1 MITVS
6 DAWKA
11 AQLETL
17 VPVSDI
23 RIEYNV
29 TDPGVQ
35 EEAVST
41 TVSPEEIYSNV
52 GDVVN
57 DDALNEP
64 LYATLEHNLWLLD
77 KSKSILP
84 EAPLESDGF
93 VGRSLSGAD
102 CVFTEI
108 PTITISFN
116 QVHTNNVPGLSV
128 TWSKVYEEYATR
140 FRITVYNGATVVKTI
155 NVEDNRS
162 VSLNVWETI
171 SGYDKIVLE
180 VLEWCK
186 PYRRARLL
194 EVLIGIKQVYTKADL
209 MGFTHEQSAD
219 LLSGSLPKNSIIFE
233 LDNSD
238 NRWNPDN
245 PVGTEQYLIQRQTLS
260 VRYGLLLNGKMEW
273 IRAGTFYMSE
283 WSTPSNGITASFT
296 ARDLLEFCTEV
307 YTGPREGSLLTIA
320 QSALEQSGITAE
332 EVVLSPALADIQ
344 TSATEEDTTENTCAE
359 ILQMVANAGRCCMWQ
374 CRDGILHIEPLNT
387 TLTDYVIG
395 TMENGLSNAYD
406 HPEFTL
412 SKELK
417 SVRVNDGQG
426 IAINSATGAVQEVS
440 NPLIVDEATA
450 TAVAEWCKECL
461 KGRKTLSGSF
471 RADPRLDALDKVTVV
486 SKYSSSPVYITDIKY
501 EYNGAFRGTYEGRV
515 AE

>member
-1 MITVS
+1 MIAVS

-35 EEAVST
+35 DEAVAT
-41 TVSPEEIYSNV
+41 TASEEIYSAV
-52 GDVVN
+52 ADVVN
-57 DDALNEP
+57 EEALNEP
-64 LYATLEHNLWLLD
+64 MYATLEHNLWALD
-77 KSKSILP
+77 SSLGVLSETP
-84 EAPLESDGF
+84 VMTDGF
-93 VGRSLSGAD
+93 VSSNISGAD
-102 CVFTEI
+102 GAFSEI
-108 PTITISFN
+108 PTITISFSK
-116 QVHTNNVPGLSV
+116 VHTNNIPGISV
-128 TWSKVYEEYATR
+128 TWSKAYEEYATR
-140 FRITVYNGATVVKTI
+140 FRITIYNGATVVKTI
-155 NVEDNRS
+155 LVEDNRS
-162 VSLNVWETI
+162 VSSNVWEAI

-209 MGFTHEQSAD
+209 MGYSHEQDAD
-219 LLSGSLPKNSIIFE
+219 LLSGALPKNSIVFE

-245 PVGTEQYLIQRQTLS
+245 PVGTEQYLIQRQTLI
-260 VRYGLLLNGKMEW
+260 VRYGLLINGEMEW

-283 WSTPSNGITASFT
+283 WDTPSNGITASFT

-307 YTGPREGSLLTIA
+307 YTGPRSGSLLTIA
-320 QSALEQSGITAE
+320 QAALEQSGIKVEDVALSEVLANVHTDVSDE
-332 EVVLSPALADIQ
+332 E
-344 TSATEEDTTENTCAE
+344 TENTCAE
-359 ILQMVANAGRCCMWQ
+359 MLQMVANAGRCCIWQ
-374 CRDGILHIEPLNT
+374 SRDGLLHIEPLDT

-395 TMENGLSNAYD
+395 TMGNGLSNAYE

-412 SKELK
+412 TKELK
-417 SVRVNDGQG
+417 SVRVNSGQG
-426 IAINSATGAVQEVS
+426 VATNSATGMVQEVS
-440 NPLIVDEATA
+440 NPLVVDEATA
-450 TAVAEWCKECL
+450 NAVAEWCKDCL

-471 RADPRLDALDKVTVV
+471 RADPRLDVLDKVTVV
-486 SKYSSSPVYITDIKY
+486 SKYSSSPVYITSIKY
-501 EYNGAFRGTYEGRV
+501 DYNGAFRGTYEGRV